1 METSKDSS
9 HLVRQDNDVTVLRN
23 RASSGI
29 NLNSA
34 EPLVAVANAVPI
46 TQTQEENEATITSPN
61 TDINTACSVDP
72 VLTGNHD
79 PQDETH
85 QSEEENSEMSDPN
98 HANHANT
105 LGVTIN
111 PIPTEDSLD
120 TLLSKQ
126 KHISTEEMQYWKK
139 DFDEFV
145 IEYCRDLGSNSTL
158 LTNEIYDELLQIVPE
173 ITKHIQSAYVE
184 RLEQARMKTHFL
196 KTNNPTNH
204 KMAVEGFKKAEQKYQ
219 QLLRWKKNYEIL
231 PTGGLIR
238 AGYDSLDKAFKVSCP
253 RIFFQDIWKCHFELS
268 SHRSINAT
276 WIEVK
281 RRHGTTIPRKIVRR
295 FYRGCA
301 TCVISA
307 TSTKP
312 PAGTKPIVAKSF
324 LNRIQMDLVEMKAF
338 RGGLHEAFQDLSKES
353 QTNLGGM
360 EKSDFVSLVPENA
373 VPSYICNIADHASK
387 VGKSYAIANKKPESV
402 ALCLLDFISTY
413 GVPAVSNML

>member
-1 METSKDSS
+1 MEALEDKSNMESPEEDQMITAAESEPAEDPTNQDSAQDKSMETSQTD
-9 HLVRQDNDVTVLRN
+9 
-23 RASSGI
+23 
-29 NLNSA
+29 NSA
-34 EPLVAVANAVPI
+34 C
-46 TQTQEENEATITSPN
+46 NES
-61 TDINTACSVDP
+61 
-72 VLTGNHD
+72 
-79 PQDETH
+79 Q
-85 QSEEENSEMSDPN
+85 ENSQMDNS
-98 HANHANT
+98 ANDESQEKSHHQDDIAKATESNDC
-105 LGVTIN
+105 N
-111 PIPTEDSLD
+111 SSEDSLD

-126 KHISTEEMQYWKK
+126 KHISKEEMQYWKK

-173 ITKHIQSAYVE
+173 ITKHIQNAYVE

-204 KMAVEGFKKAEQKYQ
+204 KMAVEGFKQAEQKYQ

-238 AGYDSLDKAFKVSCP
+238 ARYDSLDKAFKVSCP

-402 ALCLLDFISTY
+402 ALCLLDFISSY